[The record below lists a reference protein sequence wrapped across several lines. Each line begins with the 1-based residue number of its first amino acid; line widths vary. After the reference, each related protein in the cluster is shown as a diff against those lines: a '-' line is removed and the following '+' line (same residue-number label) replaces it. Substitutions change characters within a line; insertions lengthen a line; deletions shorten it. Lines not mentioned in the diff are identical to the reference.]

1 MASTE
6 LIFFAKAF
14 SRVLGWIYF
23 LAWSLSFY
31 PQPILNWRRRSTQGL
46 AIDFPTCNV
55 LGFICYTIS
64 TGAFLYSSTIRS
76 QYAYR
81 HPTSPEPT
89 VRFNDFVFGVHC
101 MIASIVVYSQFW
113 TKIWGFRVSTRQRAS
128 STVLG
133 IFCGCLLAIFIV
145 TCIVRIKGKDG
156 GYDPSGWAWIDV
168 IYAMSF
174 AKIVVTVV
182 KYIPQVYVNY
192 KRKSTVGWSIW
203 TILLDII
210 GGVLSLAQLI
220 IDSSLQADWS
230 GITGNPVKLMLANIS
245 IIFDIIF
252 IVQHYVLYRN
262 PYKRDEENATDGHA
276 DGIEEREYMLARSV
290 LD

>member
-1 MASTE
+1 MVESETV
-6 LIFFAKAF
+6 LFARAV

-31 PQPILNWRRRSTQGL
+31 PQPIVNWRRRSTHGL

-64 TGAFLYSSTIRS
+64 TGAFLYSPTIRS

-81 HPTSPEPT
+81 HPESPEPT
-89 VRFNDFVFGVHC
+89 VRFNDFVFAVHSLV
-101 MIASIVVYSQFW
+101 ASIVVYTQFW
-113 TKIWGFRVSTRQRAS
+113 TKIWGFKVGARQKAS
-128 STVLG
+128 RIVLG
-133 IFCGCLLAIFIV
+133 IFWGSIV
-145 TCIVRIKGKDG
+145 GILSVIGIVYIHSKDG

-168 IYAMSF
+168 IYAVSYV
-174 AKIVVTVV
+174 KIIVTVV

-210 GGVLSLAQLI
+210 GGFLSMAQLV

-230 GITGNPVKLMLANIS
+230 GLTGNPVKLMLANIS
-245 IIFDIIF
+245 IVFDVMF
-252 IVQHYVLYRN
+252 ISQHYVLYPERE
-262 PYKRDEENATDGHA
+262 D
-276 DGIEEREYMLARSV
+276 IEEGRSDEQEGLLAQRGTS
-290 LD
+290 